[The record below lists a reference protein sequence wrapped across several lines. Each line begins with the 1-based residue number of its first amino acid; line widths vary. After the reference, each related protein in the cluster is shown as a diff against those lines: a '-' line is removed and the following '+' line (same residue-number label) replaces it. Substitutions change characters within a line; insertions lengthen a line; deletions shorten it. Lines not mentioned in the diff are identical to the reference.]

1 MALVELDRR
10 LLERLLIKDQ
20 QAWQQFVDRFL
31 GAVLHTVRQVAHLR
45 SMTLD
50 AHEVDDLAAD
60 FFKLLLDNDCAILR
74 RFRGRSAL
82 ATYLVVV
89 ARRFVVNTLAKRAA
103 AARRRKEQS
112 LEDIFGAAGPKVTK
126 DVESREEVESLLRR
140 LKGREAALVR
150 GFYLENKSYGQLS
163 EDVGVPQ
170 NSIGP
175 MLNRILAKLRKA
187 PPFPN
192 SAAG

>member
-1 MALVELDRR
+1 VALVELDRR
-10 LLERLLIKDQ
+10 LLERLLVKDP

-31 GAVLHTVRQVAHLR
+31 GAVLHTVRHVAHLR
-45 SMTLD
+45 SMSLD
-50 AHEVDDLAAD
+50 THEVDDLAAD
-60 FFKLLLDNDCAILR
+60 FFKMMLENDCAILR
-74 RFRGRSAL
+74 RFRGRSSL
-82 ATYLVVV
+82 ATYLVVI

-112 LEDIFGAAGPKVTK
+112 LEDIFSSVGQNQST
-126 DVESREEVESLLRR
+126 DLERREEVESLLRR

-163 EDVGVPQ
+163 EDVGIPQ
-170 NSIGP
+170 NSVGP
-175 MLNRILAKLRKA
+175 MLSRILAKLRKA
-187 PPFPN
+187 PPYPN

>member
-1 MALVELDRR
+1 VALVELDRR
-10 LLERLLIKDQ
+10 LLDRLLTKDQ

-31 GAVLHTVRQVAHLR
+31 GAVLHTVRHVAHLR

-50 AHEVDDLAAD
+50 SHEVDDLAAD
-60 FFKLLLDNDCAILR
+60 FFKLLLNDDCAILR
-74 RFRGRSAL
+74 RFRGQSSL

-103 AARRRKEQS
+103 AQRRRAQQS
-112 LEDIFGAAGPKVTK
+112 LEDIFSAASAPSSS
-126 DVESREEVESLLRR
+126 VENREEVESLLRR

-175 MLNRILAKLRKA
+175 MLNRILSKLRKA
-187 PPFPN
+187 PPYPN

>member
-1 MALVELDRR
+1 VALVDLDRR
-10 LLERLLIKDQ
+10 LLERLLVKDQ

-31 GAVLHTVRQVAHLR
+31 GAVLHTVRHVAHLR
-45 SMTLD
+45 SVSLD

-74 RFRGRSAL
+74 RFRGQSSL

-103 AARRRKEQS
+103 ALRRRSQQS
-112 LEDIFGAAGPKVTK
+112 LEDIFSNGSAPSST
-126 DVESREEVESLLRR
+126 EENREEVESLLRR
-140 LKGREAALVR
+140 LKGRDAALVR

-175 MLNRILAKLRKA
+175 MLNRILSKLRKA
-187 PPFPN
+187 PPHPN
-192 SAAG
+192 GAAG

>member
-10 LLERLLIKDQ
+10 LLDRLLAKDQ
-20 QAWQQFVDRFL
+20 SAWQQFVDRFL
-31 GAVLHTVRQVAHLR
+31 GAVLHTIRHVAHLR
-45 SMTLD
+45 SMSLD

-60 FFKLLLDNDCAILR
+60 FFKLMLDDDCSILR
-74 RFRGRSAL
+74 RFRGESSL

-103 AARRRKEQS
+103 AKRRRSEQS
-112 LEDIFGAAGPKVTK
+112 LEDILSGSAPAS
-126 DVESREEVESLLRR
+126 DAVENREEVEALLRR

-150 GFYLENKSYGQLS
+150 GFYLEHKSYGELS
-163 EDVGVPQ
+163 ADVGVPQ

-175 MLNRILAKLRKA
+175 MLHRILAKLRKV
-187 PPFPN
+187 PRFPN

>member
-10 LLERLLIKDQ
+10 LLERLLVKDQ

-31 GAVLHTVRQVAHLR
+31 GAILHTVCHVAHLR
-45 SMTLD
+45 SMSLD

-60 FFKLLLDNDCAILR
+60 FFKLLLDDDCALRR
-74 RFRGRSAL
+74 RFRGEASL
-82 ATYLVVV
+82 ATYLVVI
-89 ARRFVVNTLAKRAA
+89 ARRFVVNTLAKRATA
-103 AARRRKEQS
+103 QRRRSEQS
-112 LEDIFGAAGPKVTK
+112 LEDIFSAAPKPSA
-126 DVESREEVESLLRR
+126 DVETREEVESLLRR

-150 GFYLENKSYGQLS
+150 GYYLENKTYGQLS

-170 NSIGP
+170 NSVGP
-175 MLNRILAKLRKA
+175 MLHRILAKLRKA

>member
-1 MALVELDRR
+1 VALVDLDRR
-10 LLERLLIKDQ
+10 LLERLLAKDQ
-20 QAWQQFVDRFL
+20 LAWQQFVDRFL
-31 GAVLHTVRQVAHLR
+31 GAVLHSVRHVAHLR

-60 FFKLLLDNDCAILR
+60 FFKLLLDKDCALLR
-74 RFRGRSAL
+74 RFRGESSL
-82 ATYLVVV
+82 ATYLVVI

-103 AARRRKEQS
+103 AQRRRSQQS
-112 LEDIFGAAGPKVTK
+112 LEDIFSSPSPPPS
-126 DVESREEVESLLRR
+126 DDLESREEVESLLRR

-150 GFYLENKSYGQLS
+150 GYYLENKTYGQLS
-163 EDVGVPQ
+163 EDVGIPQ

-175 MLNRILAKLRKA
+175 MLHRILAKLRKA
-187 PPFPN
+187 PPYPN

>member
-1 MALVELDRR
+1 MLA
-10 LLERLLIKDQ
+10 KDQ

-31 GAVLHTVRQVAHLR
+31 GAVLHTVRHVAHLR
-45 SMTLD
+45 SVNLD
-50 AHEVDDLAAD
+50 SHEVDDLAAD

-74 RFRGRSAL
+74 RFRGGSSL
-82 ATYLVVV
+82 ATYLVVI

-103 AARRRKEQS
+103 AQRRRSQQS
-112 LEDIFGAAGPKVTK
+112 LEDIFSSVSAPSNSN
-126 DVESREEVESLLRR
+126 ENREEVESLLRR

-175 MLNRILAKLRKA
+175 MLNRILTKLRKA
-187 PPFPN
+187 PGYPN
-192 SAAG
+192 GAAG